1 MGHVR
6 LGVLPAG
13 KKWAEVVRL
22 LEDGANVPE
31 LANAVAVAAENEII
45 AARGDPTLASTVWL
59 LTQLPLAARSDRYA
73 AELAALG
80 FPQGS
85 DASLVNIVAGF
96 SAAVTSQ
103 QSSASRRTD
112 LGVLAQQAAA
122 ETLSTLVG
130 ARMRSLFGISA
141 EDVRIELAKFATKD
155 RFAALAR
162 DFFARLTHKTLDY
175 YISRELPRHVGPDR
189 GLASLEQSD
198 RFRAALESH
207 CREASLI
214 VESFAGGWFS
224 KANFTGRLTP
234 QATQSFTDYALKKIR
249 DELRARRADDA

>member
-6 LGVLPAG
+6 LGVLPAS

-96 SAAVTSQ
+96 SAAVTNQ

-130 ARMRSLFGISA
+130 ARMPSLFGISA
-141 EDVRIELAKFATKD
+141 EDVRIDEALVKGAVGAQPSDVVTEISAVDSVLGADLDEGSSNEDPAVVLGND
-155 RFAALAR
+155 R
-162 DFFARLTHKTLDY
+162 LDGVTT
-175 YISRELPRHVGPDR
+175 VGGGNPGVR
-189 GLASLEQSD
+189 KGLVG
-198 RFRAALESH
+198 RPVGV
-207 CREASLI
+207 EA
-214 VESFAGGWFS
+214 
-224 KANFTGRLTP
+224 
-234 QATQSFTDYALKKIR
+234 
-249 DELRARRADDA
+249 